1 MKITDESL
9 IGLGFIRTNVSK
21 EESGHDEDYYYY
33 TYDITEYLSLISNA
47 NIDAKDGYKV
57 DIFDYN
63 IGTSNL
69 RVLTE
74 LLHILSK
81 LN

>member
-21 EESGHDEDYYYY
+21 EESGYDEDYYYY
-33 TYDITEYLSLISNA
+33 TYDITEYLSLISNS

-63 IGTSNL
+63 VGTSNL

>member
-21 EESGHDEDYYYY
+21 EESGNDEDYYYY
-33 TYDITEYLSLISNA
+33 TYNITEYLSLISNA

-63 IGTSNL
+63 VGTSNL

>member
-21 EESGHDEDYYYY
+21 EESGSDEDYYYY

-63 IGTSNL
+63 IGTDNL
-69 RVLTE
+69 RLLTE

>member
-21 EESGHDEDYYYY
+21 EESGNDEDYYYY
-33 TYDITEYLSLISNA
+33 TYSITEYLSLISNA

-63 IGTSNL
+63 TGTNNL

>member
-21 EESGHDEDYYYY
+21 EESGNDEDYYYY
-33 TYDITEYLSLISNA
+33 TYNITEYLSLISNS

-63 IGTSNL
+63 VGTNNL